1 MITKL
6 SSALLHSC
14 TPTLLISLFFI
25 FHLSLSSVAA
35 QVPSWTKKAAKSVV
49 TVKTFAADGTLIGS
63 ATGFFV
69 GERGETVS
77 AYAPF
82 RGAARAVVVDGAGKE
97 YDVACI
103 MGANDTYD
111 VTKFRVSV
119 KKSQP
124 LVVAPASQAV
134 GTKLWQL
141 PYREEK
147 RVGQCVVR
155 KVETFGDGYSYYT
168 LAMPT
173 AGVMVGT
180 PLLNDDGQVVGLMQ
194 ASVNNSDTTGYAV
207 SARFA
212 DSLTVS
218 GLSLNDP
225 SMRAIGI
232 KKALP
237 STLAQTQLMLYV
249 APSSLD
255 SVAYAQLVD
264 DVISQYPEAVDGYQ
278 ARAQLAVT
286 AGDFA
291 AAQRDMEQALK
302 AVEKKDEAHYAY
314 SRLILQKAVYKA
326 DQPYEP
332 WTLELAYAEAAEAYR
347 LNPQPSYLHQQAQT
361 LFAQKRYAE
370 ACDAYLQLTTTS
382 MRSAETFYEAGRCK
396 LMQNDTVAYLALLD
410 SAVAQFAQP
419 YLKEAAPYLMVR
431 ARARASV
438 GKYREAV
445 VDMNDYEAL
454 MRSQLTDNFYY
465 LRHQAEIGGRL
476 FQQALNDIDK
486 AIEMAPANPFYLSEK
501 ASLQIR
507 VGLHADAQQT
517 ARQLIEQEPKQS
529 DGYLFLGLAQCLAGD
544 KAEGTKNLQ
553 KAQEMGDPQAA
564 SLLEKYGK

>member
-1 MITKL
+1 MKK
-6 SSALLHSC
+6 S
-14 TPTLLISLFFI
+14 LLIALSFI
-25 FHLSLSSVAA
+25 ICHLSFSSVAAHSSFSSVAA
-35 QVPSWTKKAAKSVV
+35 QTPSWTKKTAKSIL
-49 TVKTFAADGTLIGS
+49 TVKTFNAEGTLIGS
-63 ATGFFV
+63 ATGFYV
-69 GERGETVS
+69 GERGEAVS
-77 AYAPF
+77 AYGPF
-82 RGAARAVVVDGAGKE
+82 RGAAKAVVVDATGKE

-103 MGANDTYD
+103 MGSNDTYD

-124 LVVAPASQAV
+124 LVVASASQPV
-134 GTKLWQL
+134 GSSLWQQ
-141 PYREEK
+141 PYRETK
-147 RVGQCVVR
+147 RVGQCTVR
-155 KVETFGDGYSYYT
+155 KVETFGEGYSYYT
-168 LAMPT
+168 LAVPS
-173 AGVMVGT
+173 ADVMVGT
-180 PLLNDDGQVVGLMQ
+180 PLLNADGQVVGLMQ
-194 ASVNNSDTTGYAV
+194 APVNSTDTVGYAV

-212 DSLTVS
+212 DSLTVN

-225 SMRAIGI
+225 SLRAVGI

-255 SVAYAQLVD
+255 SAAYALLVD

-302 AVEKKDEAHYAY
+302 MAEKKDEAHYAY
-314 SRLILQKAVYKA
+314 SRLILQKEVYKA
-326 DQPYEP
+326 DQPFEP
-332 WTLELAYAEAAEAYR
+332 WSLDKALAEAAEAYR
-347 LNPQPSYLHQQAQT
+347 LNPQPSYLHQQAQVC
-361 LFAQKRYAE
+361 FAQKRYEE
-370 ACDAYLQLTTTS
+370 ACDAYLELTKTS

-438 GKYREAV
+438 GRYREAV
-445 VDMNDYEAL
+445 VDMNDYESL
-454 MRSQLTDNFYY
+454 MRSQVNDNFYY

-486 AIEMAPANPFYLSEK
+486 AIAMAPANPFYLSEK

-507 VGLHADAQQT
+507 VGLHADAQLT

-544 KAEGTKNLQ
+544 KAEGTKNLR
-553 KAQEMGDPQAA
+553 KAQEMGDPQAQT
-564 SLLEKYGK
+564 LLEKYGQ